1 MKNRKQGFTLV
12 EIMIVVMIIGL
23 LAAIALPGFARA
35 RATSQQN
42 ACINNMRQVAS
53 AIDQAAIELGRG
65 SASNIEDADWTGAI
79 TDMIKGGI
87 PACPIGDDSFY
98 AKPATYS
105 DAPVCPNVGEYPSHV
120 LPGADS

>member
-42 ACINNMRQVAS
+42 ACINNMRQIAS
-53 AIDQAAIELGRG
+53 AMDQAAIELGRG
-65 SASNIEDADWTGAI
+65 SASDIETSDWTGAI

-87 PACPIGDDSFY
+87 PACPVGNTEY
-98 AKPATYS
+98 AKPANYAAS
-105 DAPVCPNVGEYPSHV
+105 PVCPNNIDGHV
-120 LPGADS
+120 LPGGS